1 MEIFS
6 FIVTLFG
13 GILAGVITAVLVMY
27 LINNLMNTPKW
38 LIGVVGTFL
47 FFFLSFQFTAM
58 IGAGKVKGLVA
69 DVAMLS
75 NTVSGKAD
83 WNVIIDEYPILKP
96 YLNQVDTTLAET
108 GVKKASV
115 LSYINSTINGYMW
128 RRAAWALGGLVVCFV
143 IALVSDSVGGAR
155 GKEIR
160 RVSPSTL
167 RTTARPRPRPHSHRR

>member
-6 FIVTLFG
+6 FIVTLFW

-38 LIGVVGTFL
+38 LIGAVGTFL

-58 IGAGKVKGLVA
+58 IGAGKVKDLVA

-108 GVKKASV
+108 GAKKASV